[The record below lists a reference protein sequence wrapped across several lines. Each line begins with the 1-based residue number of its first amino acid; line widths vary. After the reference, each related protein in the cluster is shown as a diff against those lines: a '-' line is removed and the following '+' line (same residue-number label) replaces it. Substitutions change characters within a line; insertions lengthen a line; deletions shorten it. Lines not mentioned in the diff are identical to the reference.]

1 MNFFIKIYN
10 VMKPTLE
17 KISSRYKIIHE
28 YLHHHVIGRKKIIFF
43 SLLSIWL
50 AVLVTGV
57 ISPKQQRYSKNQLE
71 TNQTFGNGT
80 GEVNLVSQTFSKKN
94 KIILLKF
101 ETVDKT
107 SDIGSGIN
115 PNKLKWKLYVKNR
128 TSKNM
133 KMEVIPTV
141 DNKIIVVVRNV
152 DPGFQALAVDIKN
165 KTVDI
170 SQEDPTLNVTDNNS
184 SSSPS
189 VKEKTDN
196 NDLQFIVAENSDNLK
211 NKRVKN
217 LTREGFAIEAINKE
231 ITKQKQEKK
240 RIDTLVSNLH
250 QAIKDNNKSITD
262 LESKSKYLTDS
273 QETNNKQDIDS
284 LKADNSQKEQQI
296 ETAQKSL
303 KELDQRLN
311 LLSKQKQDIKS
322 GKFTFD
328 DSIKTYD
335 LK

>member
-1 MNFFIKIYN
+1 M
-10 VMKPTLE
+10 
-17 KISSRYKIIHE
+17 
-28 YLHHHVIGRKKIIFF
+28 
-43 SLLSIWL
+43 
-50 AVLVTGV
+50 
-57 ISPKQQRYSKNQLE
+57 
-71 TNQTFGNGT
+71 
-80 GEVNLVSQTFSKKN
+80 
-94 KIILLKF
+94 
-101 ETVDKT
+101 
-107 SDIGSGIN
+107 
-115 PNKLKWKLYVKNR
+115 
-128 TSKNM
+128 
-133 KMEVIPTV
+133 
-141 DNKIIVVVRNV
+141 
-152 DPGFQALAVDIKN
+152 
-165 KTVDI
+165 
-170 SQEDPTLNVTDNNS
+170 
-184 SSSPS
+184 
-189 VKEKTDN
+189 KEKTDN

-217 LTREGFAIEAINKE
+217 LTREGFAVEAINKE

-250 QAIKDNNKSITD
+250 QAIKDNNKSIAD

-303 KELDQRLN
+303 KELNQRLN

-322 GKFTFD
+322 GKFKFD

>member
-1 MNFFIKIYN
+1 M
-10 VMKPTLE
+10 
-17 KISSRYKIIHE
+17 
-28 YLHHHVIGRKKIIFF
+28 
-43 SLLSIWL
+43 
-50 AVLVTGV
+50 
-57 ISPKQQRYSKNQLE
+57 
-71 TNQTFGNGT
+71 
-80 GEVNLVSQTFSKKN
+80 
-94 KIILLKF
+94 
-101 ETVDKT
+101 
-107 SDIGSGIN
+107 
-115 PNKLKWKLYVKNR
+115 
-128 TSKNM
+128 
-133 KMEVIPTV
+133 
-141 DNKIIVVVRNV
+141 
-152 DPGFQALAVDIKN
+152 
-165 KTVDI
+165 
-170 SQEDPTLNVTDNNS
+170 
-184 SSSPS
+184 
-189 VKEKTDN
+189 KEKTDN

-322 GKFTFD
+322 GKFKFD

>member
-1 MNFFIKIYN
+1 
-10 VMKPTLE
+10 MKPILR
-17 KISSRYKIIHE
+17 KISTKYRSIHE
-28 YLHHHVIGRKKIIFF
+28 YLHQHVIGRKKIIFF
-43 SLLSIWL
+43 SLLSIWGV
-50 AVLVTGV
+50 VLVTG
-57 ISPKQQRYSKNQLE
+57 ILSPKQQRYSKSQLE

-94 KIILLKF
+94 KIILLRF
-101 ETVDKT
+101 ETTDKT

-115 PNKLKWKLYVKNR
+115 PNKLRWKLYVKNR
-128 TSKNM
+128 NSKNM

-165 KTVDI
+165 KTVDT
-170 SQEDPTLNVTDNNS
+170 SQEDPTLSSTDNADS
-184 SSSPS
+184 SSTLS
-189 VKEKTDN
+189 VKKNTD

-211 NKRVKN
+211 NRKIKN

-231 ITKQKQEKK
+231 VTKQNQEKK
-240 RIDTLVSNLH
+240 RLTTLISNLR
-250 QAIKDNNKSITD
+250 QSINDNDKSIKE
-262 LESKSKYLTDS
+262 LENKSKYLTDS
-273 QETNNKQDIDS
+273 QEISNKKDIDS
-284 LKADNSQKEQQI
+284 LKSDNDQQQQQI

-303 KELDQRLN
+303 KELNQRLK

-322 GKFTFD
+322 GKFKFD

>member
-1 MNFFIKIYN
+1 M
-10 VMKPTLE
+10 
-17 KISSRYKIIHE
+17 
-28 YLHHHVIGRKKIIFF
+28 
-43 SLLSIWL
+43 
-50 AVLVTGV
+50 
-57 ISPKQQRYSKNQLE
+57 
-71 TNQTFGNGT
+71 
-80 GEVNLVSQTFSKKN
+80 
-94 KIILLKF
+94 
-101 ETVDKT
+101 D
-107 SDIGSGIN
+107 
-115 PNKLKWKLYVKNR
+115 
-128 TSKNM
+128 
-133 KMEVIPTV
+133 
-141 DNKIIVVVRNV
+141 
-152 DPGFQALAVDIKN
+152 
-165 KTVDI
+165 
-170 SQEDPTLNVTDNNS
+170 
-184 SSSPS
+184 
-189 VKEKTDN
+189 
-196 NDLQFIVAENSDNLK
+196 
-211 NKRVKN
+211 

-322 GKFTFD
+322 GKFKFD

>member
-1 MNFFIKIYN
+1 M
-10 VMKPTLE
+10 
-17 KISSRYKIIHE
+17 
-28 YLHHHVIGRKKIIFF
+28 
-43 SLLSIWL
+43 
-50 AVLVTGV
+50 
-57 ISPKQQRYSKNQLE
+57 
-71 TNQTFGNGT
+71 
-80 GEVNLVSQTFSKKN
+80 
-94 KIILLKF
+94 
-101 ETVDKT
+101 
-107 SDIGSGIN
+107 
-115 PNKLKWKLYVKNR
+115 KWKLYVKNR

-141 DNKIIVVVRNV
+141 DNGIIVVVRNV

-165 KTVDI
+165 KTVDT
-170 SQEDPTLNVTDNNS
+170 SQEDPTLNVADNNS

-217 LTREGFAIEAINKE
+217 LTREGFAVEAINKE

-250 QAIKDNNKSITD
+250 QAIKDNNKSIAD

-303 KELDQRLN
+303 KELNQRLN

-322 GKFTFD
+322 GKFKFD